1 MKWLTGVVVL
11 FVLLLAILGLSTWA
25 DVADRAIKAWQ
36 AEQQRPPSPAEVIME
51 NRRSLAEAEGRPAW
65 VYFCPPAV
73 AFVVGIVL
81 VAVFQGPV
89 LIKEI
94 RLTWRKQKPRR
105 RRSEPPAETHRG
117 YYLEPGRLS
126 ETNPIS
132 RPPESPNRW
141 LDG

>member
-1 MKWLTGVVVL
+1 
-11 FVLLLAILGLSTWA
+11 LAMLGLSNWA
-25 DVADRAIKAWQ
+25 DVTDQAIEAWQ

-65 VYFCPPAV
+65 VYFCPPAA

-89 LIKEI
+89 VIKEI
-94 RLTWRKQKPRR
+94 RLTWRKWKARR
-105 RRSEPPAETHRG
+105 RRTAPSAETRSG
-117 YYLEPGRLS
+117 FYPEPEGTPGTTL
-126 ETNPIS
+126 PS